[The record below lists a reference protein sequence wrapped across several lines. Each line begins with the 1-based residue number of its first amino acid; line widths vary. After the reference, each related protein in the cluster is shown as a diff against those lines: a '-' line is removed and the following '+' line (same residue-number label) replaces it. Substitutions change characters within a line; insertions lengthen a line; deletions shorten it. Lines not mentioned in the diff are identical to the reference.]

1 MLYNLL
7 SSERPRGRRLP
18 KGVPLM
24 ALEILGALA
33 ALASI
38 GSFVLEVCREV
49 RLRRERESSRRMAR
63 EEELRQS
70 PENK

>member
-1 MLYNLL
+1 
-7 SSERPRGRRLP
+7 
-18 KGVPLM
+18 M

>member
-1 MLYNLL
+1 MQTSASVRAGGAY
-7 SSERPRGRRLP
+7 R

-38 GSFVLEVCREV
+38 GSFALEVCREV
-49 RLRRERESSRRMAR
+49 RHLRERGDARRMAR
-63 EEELRQS
+63 EEEQGTTS
-70 PENK
+70 EKK

>member
-1 MLYNLL
+1 MQTSASVRAGGAY
-7 SSERPRGRRLP
+7 R

-38 GSFVLEVCREV
+38 GSFCLEVCREV
-49 RLRRERESSRRMAR
+49 RHLRERRNARRMAR
-63 EEELRQS
+63 EEERCTTS
-70 PENK
+70 ENK